1 MHKDLDEQWLS
12 LTIADDFMFGKVM
25 QDKSLCTELIQI
37 ILPELDIERI
47 EFPERQKSFNE
58 GLFSHGVRFDV
69 YTRTGKGEII
79 DVEMQMANTGNLPKR
94 TRAYHAMITGSEMD
108 AGKMNNYNDIHKA
121 FVIFICMFDLF
132 KKGRHIYTFRNIC
145 REDTSI
151 ELDDGTVTVFL
162 NAKGTMDDVSPRL
175 KNFLEFAKG
184 NKSDDPFI
192 SRMEAKMN
200 EVMMSPE
207 MKLDYFET
215 QERLNRSRDEG
226 RLEGK
231 IEGRFQ
237 AKLEIVKR
245 MRNAGISDEQI
256 CDLTG
261 LSPEDIAEL

>member
-1 MHKDLDEQWLS
+1 MHRDLNEQWLS

-94 TRAYHAMITGSEMD
+94 TRAYHAMITGSEMN
-108 AGKMNNYNDIHKA
+108 AEKMKDYNDIHKA

-132 KKGRHIYTFRNIC
+132 KKGRHVYTFRNIC
-145 REDTSI
+145 SEDTSI
-151 ELDDGTVTVFL
+151 ELNDGTVTVFL
-162 NAKGTMDDVSPRL
+162 NAKGTMDDVSPGL
-175 KNFLEFAKG
+175 KNFLEFTKG
-184 NKSDDPFI
+184 IKSDDPFI
-192 SRMEAKMN
+192 SRLEAKMN

-207 MKLDYFET
+207 MKLEYFEM
-215 QERLNRSRDEG
+215 QDRINQFRN
-226 RLEGK
+226 
-231 IEGRFQ
+231 EGRFEG
-237 AKLEIVKR
+237 KLEANLKIVQR
-245 MRNAGISDEQI
+245 MRKAGLSDEQI
-256 CDLTG
+256 CDLTD